1 MKVTRL
7 TAATALLVLTLSAT
21 SLTTADATSPKKAGR
36 TASSVINTILNG
48 KGAPSNAIGID
59 GDFYID
65 TRSLLIFGPKS
76 HGKWP
81 APQNLQ
87 GPTGPT
93 GSDGKNGSDGR
104 TISNAS
110 TLAGPAG
117 PQGPQGERG
126 LPGEAGPAGPSGPA
140 GPTGATGPAGPSGS
154 GGTGPTGPAGATGPA
169 GPTGTKGETGTAG
182 SNGATGPIGPK
193 GETGTAGATGPSEV
207 SVVSIADFTLA
218 TSSSYGFT
226 STTTGSLLA
235 NSKYKFE
242 IFLRGTSSFASL
254 VLGAEVLASGSTVN
268 YSFHRSD
275 YGYATGSARI
285 PKVYGFLIE
294 GTVSVGASNSVLE
307 IKIIDGYGDTS
318 SNPLTLSG
326 KAYITLVGAIN

>member
-7 TAATALLVLTLSAT
+7 TAVTAALVLG
-21 SLTTADATSPKKAGR
+21 LTTSSLMQASATSPKKAGR
-36 TASSVINTILNG
+36 TASSVVNTILNG

-65 TRSLLIFGPKS
+65 TRSLLIFGPKT

-87 GPTGPT
+87 GPTGPS
-93 GSDGKNGSDGR
+93 GNDGKNGSDGR

-126 LPGEAGPAGPSGPA
+126 LPGEVGPAGPAGPA

-154 GGTGPTGPAGATGPA
+154 GGTGPAGPAGATGPA
-169 GPTGTKGETGTAG
+169 GPAGPKGETGTAG
-182 SNGATGPIGPK
+182 SNGATGAIGPK

-207 SVVSIADFTLA
+207 SVVSIPSFTLS
-218 TSSSYGFT
+218 TSSAYGYAASSAFGT
-226 STTTGSLLA
+226 LLA
-235 NSKYKFE
+235 NKSYHFS
-242 IFLRGTSSFASL
+242 IFLRS
-254 VLGAEVLASGSTVN
+254 N
-268 YSFHRSD
+268 
-275 YGYATGSARI
+275 
-285 PKVYGFLIE
+285 
-294 GTVSVGASNSVLE
+294 ASN
-307 IKIIDGYGDTS
+307 TS
-318 SNPLTLSG
+318 YFLAPDLIASS
-326 KAYITLVGAIN
+326 

>member
-1 MKVTRL
+1 MRKKSLIVR
-7 TAATALLVLTLSAT
+7 ALVLTFVFINFHVAESAT
-21 SLTTADATSPKKAGR
+21 AVTKPKSAGR
-36 TASSVINTILNG
+36 TASSVVNTILNG
-48 KGAPSNAIGID
+48 KGAPSTALGID

-65 TRSLLIFGPKS
+65 VRSLAIYGPKA

-87 GPTGPT
+87 GPTGPQGNDGKS
-93 GSDGKNGSDGR
+93 GSDGKSGVA
-104 TISNAS
+104 TAS
-110 TLAGPAG
+110 TVAGPIG
-117 PQGPQGERG
+117 PQGPAGPQGERG
-126 LPGEAGPAGPSGPA
+126 LPGEAGA
-140 GPTGATGPAGPSGS
+140 TGATGPAGPAGAQGPAGS
-154 GGTGPTGPAGATGPA
+154 GGTGPAGATGSTGATGPA
-169 GPTGTKGETGTAG
+169 GPKGETGTAG
-182 SNGATGPIGPK
+182 SIGLTGPK
-193 GETGTAGATGPSEV
+193 GETGTAGAVGPSEV
-207 SVVSIADFTLA
+207 TVVSIPNFSVATASAYGYGGTNVGTLA
-218 TSSSYGFT
+218 ANKSYHF
-226 STTTGSLLA
+226 SI
-235 NSKYKFE
+235 Y
-242 IFLRGTSSFASL
+242 LRGTSSFASL

-326 KAYITLVGAIN
+326 KAYITLVGAIR